1 MPHINYFTKELEILN
16 KRIFFSRELNIM
28 FLTTPK
34 CGSQFTKLFCLL
46 NLIDD
51 LSKSAFQ
58 QTLFIDQEQHSSNNK
73 NVVEDYFRKWA
84 NNNPVN
90 IDDLNNSSI
99 KKYQIVRDPY
109 KRLISFISS
118 NLNKLG
124 DSDDSPILNKCVG
137 KDKLFTEQYL
147 LRSIIKYLKE
157 PHQNVSEFSGKINIG
172 YYSLYE
178 HLFPQHDWL
187 FSKYFQPIK
196 LEDLDEFLKD
206 NYDYIIPKK
215 QNFKHHTQHKFESKL
230 DQETKDQIYEL
241 FRDDFINFNYEK

>member
-16 KRIFFSRELNIM
+16 KRIFFSREHNIM

-58 QTLFIDQEQHSSNNK
+58 QPLFIDQEQHSSNNK

-90 IDDLNNSSI
+90 MDDLNNSSI

-109 KRLISFISS
+109 KRLISFLSS

-124 DSDDSPILNKCVG
+124 DSDDSAYVG
-137 KDKLFTEQYL
+137 LRSHATVSPASYTLTLPAATGSSDQYL
-147 LRSIIKYLKE
+147 KTDG
-157 PHQNVSEFSGKINIG
+157 SGNLSWVDPSSGGISMGKAIAAAIVFG
-172 YYSLYE
+172 
-178 HLFPQHDWL
+178 
-187 FSKYFQPIK
+187 
-196 LEDLDEFLKD
+196 
-206 NYDYIIPKK
+206 
-215 QNFKHHTQHKFESKL
+215 
-230 DQETKDQIYEL
+230 
-241 FRDDFINFNYEK
+241 